1 MVALRASVVVSESN
15 EILPK
20 MRVSVKKESVDCD
33 CYFRYVFTV
42 KFRPVEKK
50 LRH

>member
-33 CYFRYVFTV
+33 ILKSMLLQVCLYC
-42 KFRPVEKK
+42 
-50 LRH
+50 